1 MSQVATT
8 EFTETCHEPGIEF
21 PAVGSTEGKV
31 WFRIEETPLKQ
42 EDKTG
47 TFKKKKKE
55 FIAWGLNKSVKDK
68 TKTIPR

>member
-1 MSQVATT
+1 M
-8 EFTETCHEPGIEF
+8 
-21 PAVGSTEGKV
+21 GSTEGEV